1 MLHRFRHSIAS
12 FSLPTRLNNPFHYTP
27 HPLCELAARELQ
39 AYLCERKE
47 WTEELSAGKMF
58 GVLVVKDSAGTVGF
72 LTAFSGNL
80 AGSNSHEYFVPP
92 IYDMLRPGDLF
103 RTEEAAISDLNR
115 QIETLETDVRYR
127 GLLRTIEETETEAG
141 ITIFLRSRTGI
152 TLTKDGAEFLG
163 YARQVIQQMELLED
177 RYVTNL
183 PGKVTFGVSSQH
195 YTFTENAFVELVKRF
210 GQERYAFYYNETGT
224 HQILDDV
231 KNRVC
236 DLGILY
242 LSHENEVVMRKVIE
256 ENHLVFTEL
265 FAAKPHV
272 FLQKDH
278 PLASKKVVSAHDL
291 VPYPRL
297 NFVQGEYESVYFS
310 EELFSSIPVDK
321 EIRVNDRGAIVN
333 FMLGLNAY
341 TISSG
346 IFPKYLNGENII
358 SVPLAENETMH
369 IGYVLNENQELSEL
383 GKSYLEELRKYAP
396 ANP

>member
-1 MLHRFRHSIAS
+1 MTVQQLKYILKVAEVGSITEAS
-12 FSLPTRLNNPFHYTP
+12 KLLFISQPSL
-27 HPLCELAARELQ
+27 
-39 AYLCERKE
+39 
-47 WTEELSAGKMF
+47 
-58 GVLVVKDSAGTVGF
+58 
-72 LTAFSGNL
+72 
-80 AGSNSHEYFVPP
+80 SNS
-92 IYDMLRPGDLF
+92 IK
-103 RTEEAAISDLNR
+103 
-115 QIETLETDVRYR
+115 
-127 GLLRTIEETETEAG
+127 ETEKEAG
-141 ITIFLRSRTGI
+141 ITIFLRSRIGI

-183 PGKVTFGVSSQH
+183 PGKVTSDRGKPSGV
-195 YTFTENAFVELVKRF
+195 YRA
-210 GQERYAFYYNETGT
+210 
-224 HQILDDV
+224 
-231 KNRVC
+231 
-236 DLGILY
+236 
-242 LSHENEVVMRKVIE
+242 
-256 ENHLVFTEL
+256 VFSK
-265 FAAKPHV
+265 ASC

-278 PLASKKVVSAHDL
+278 PLASKKVVSIHDL
-291 VPYPRL
+291 APYPRL

>member
-1 MLHRFRHSIAS
+1 MTVQQLKYILKVAEVGSITEAAKLLFIS
-12 FSLPTRLNNPFHYTP
+12 QPSL
-27 HPLCELAARELQ
+27 
-39 AYLCERKE
+39 
-47 WTEELSAGKMF
+47 
-58 GVLVVKDSAGTVGF
+58 
-72 LTAFSGNL
+72 
-80 AGSNSHEYFVPP
+80 SNS
-92 IYDMLRPGDLF
+92 IK
-103 RTEEAAISDLNR
+103 
-115 QIETLETDVRYR
+115 
-127 GLLRTIEETETEAG
+127 ETEKEAG

-183 PGKVTFGVSSQH
+183 PGKVIFGVSSQH

-256 ENHLVFTEL
+256 E
-265 FAAKPHV
+265 K
-272 FLQKDH
+272 
-278 PLASKKVVSAHDL
+278 
-291 VPYPRL
+291 
-297 NFVQGEYESVYFS
+297 
-310 EELFSSIPVDK
+310 FSSIPVDK

>member
-1 MLHRFRHSIAS
+1 
-12 FSLPTRLNNPFHYTP
+12 
-27 HPLCELAARELQ
+27 
-39 AYLCERKE
+39 
-47 WTEELSAGKMF
+47 
-58 GVLVVKDSAGTVGF
+58 
-72 LTAFSGNL
+72 
-80 AGSNSHEYFVPP
+80 
-92 IYDMLRPGDLF
+92 
-103 RTEEAAISDLNR
+103 
-115 QIETLETDVRYR
+115 
-127 GLLRTIEETETEAG
+127 
-141 ITIFLRSRTGI
+141 
-152 TLTKDGAEFLG
+152 
-163 YARQVIQQMELLED
+163 MELLED
-177 RYVTNL
+177 RYITNL
-183 PGKVTFGVSSQH
+183 PEKVTFGVSSQH
-195 YTFTENAFVELVKRF
+195 YTFTENTFVELVKRF

-242 LSHENEVVMRKVIE
+242 LSHENEVVMRKAIE

-278 PLASKKVVSAHDL
+278 PLASKKVVSIHDL
-291 VPYPRL
+291 APYPRL

-369 IGYVLNENQELSEL
+369 IGYVLNENQKLSEL